1 MSLDNAPIEANDS
14 APLAMDEAV
23 SLLTAA
29 DDDLDDAPADQ
40 GAEGSTEHE
49 DAADDQAAEGDDAPD
64 KDDPAS
70 EDDSEDDEGAEEPQA
85 AAIQAPEFWSAEEKA
100 LFAKAPPEVQQLVAA
115 KTAEAEK
122 RVYSA
127 KEEAAAARKEAST
140 VAETRAAVDQFLE
153 RAQTLFRDKWDG
165 VDWAQWAQDDPTA
178 AFQAKLEYEA
188 ELDALNKAN
197 AAREATEAQ
206 EHQQF
211 IRDEMAK
218 LKEAGHPLADPD
230 ATKAKAAR
238 QELAT
243 YLTGQGVPPEALKW
257 ASAEELKLAHKA
269 MLYDR
274 LQADLARKSPP
285 KNPSAAGP
293 AAPKP
298 SAPPPPRKVVNER
311 KRTEVVVRAMKT
323 GKVDDAVAALLA
335 LGA

>member
-49 DAADDQAAEGDDAPD
+49 DAADDQAADDVEASDDDPTGDDA
-64 KDDPAS
+64 
-70 EDDSEDDEGAEEPQA
+70 EDDEGADGESAEPTVP
-85 AAIQAPEFWSAEEKA
+85 APEFWSAEDKA
-100 LFAKAPPEVQQLVAA
+100 IFAKAPPEVQQVIVARMG
-115 KTAEAEK
+115 EADRQVK
-122 RVYSA
+122 LA

-140 VAETRAAVDQFLE
+140 VADTRAAVDGFLE
-153 RAQTLFRDKWDG
+153 RAQSLFRDKWDG

-230 ATKAKAAR
+230 VTKAKAAR

-311 KRTEVVVRAMKT
+311 KRTEVVGRAMKT